1 MILSCLSSFNQKHK
15 MELVLLIIAGIFM
28 ILGILGSFLPVLP
41 GVPLSW
47 IGLLIFYLIPG
58 VGINYVFLG
67 ITLAVALLIYVLNL
81 VIPAM
86 GTKRFGGSRKGMIGA
101 TVGLIIGIFA
111 PIPFAILIFPFVG
124 AFIGEILNKSDTKTA
139 GKAAFGSF
147 VGLLASSFMEFIV
160 SFAFL
165 ILFLYQFWNYKE
177 FIF

>member
-1 MILSCLSSFNQKHK
+1 
-15 MELVLLIIAGIFM
+15 MEIVLLVVAGIFM

-58 VGINYVFLG
+58 VGINYLFLG
-67 ITLAVALLIYVLNL
+67 ITLAVTILIYILNL

-86 GTKRFGGSRKGMIGA
+86 GTKRFGGSKKGMIGA
-101 TVGLIIGIFA
+101 TLGLIIGIFA
-111 PIPFAILIFPFVG
+111 PIPFAILIFPFIG
-124 AFIGEILNKSDTKTA
+124 AFVGELINKSDSKTA

-160 SFAFL
+160 TFAFL
-165 ILFLYQFWNYKE
+165 IVFLYQFWSYKE

>member
-1 MILSCLSSFNQKHK
+1 
-15 MELVLLIIAGIFM
+15 MEVILLIVAGIFM
-28 ILGILGSFLPVLP
+28 LLGVLGSFLPVLP

-58 VGINYVFLG
+58 VGMNYWFLG
-67 ITLAVALLIYVLNL
+67 ITLVVAVLFYILNL

-86 GTKRFGGSRKGMIGA
+86 GTKKFGGSKKGMIGA
-101 TVGLIIGIFA
+101 TIGLIIGIFA

-124 AFIGEILNKSDTKTA
+124 AFIGEIINKSDSRTA

-147 VGLLASSFMEFIV
+147 LGLVASSFMV

-165 ILFLYQFWNYKE
+165 ILFLYQFWSYKE

>member
-1 MILSCLSSFNQKHK
+1 MEIIL
-15 MELVLLIIAGIFM
+15 LVVAGLFM

-58 VGINYVFLG
+58 IEMNYWFLA
-67 ITLAVALLIYVLNL
+67 ITLAVAVIFYILNL

-86 GTKRFGGSRKGMIGA
+86 GTKKFGGSRKGMIGA
-101 TVGLIIGIFA
+101 TIGLVIGIFA
-111 PIPFAILIFPFVG
+111 PIPFAILFCPFIG
-124 AFIGEILNKSDTKTA
+124 AFIGEIINKSDSRTA
-139 GKAAFGSF
+139 GRAAFGSF
-147 VGLLASSFMEFIV
+147 IGLLASSFMEFIV

-177 FIF
+177 LIF

>member
-1 MILSCLSSFNQKHK
+1 MEIIL
-15 MELVLLIIAGIFM
+15 LVVEGLFM

-47 IGLLIFYLIPG
+47 LGLLIFYLIPG
-58 VGINYVFLG
+58 VGMNYLFLA
-67 ITLAVALLIYVLNL
+67 ITLAVAVIFYILNL

-101 TVGLIIGIFA
+101 TIGLVIGIFA
-111 PIPFAILIFPFVG
+111 PIPFAILFCPFLG
-124 AFIGEILNKSDTKTA
+124 AFIGEIINKSDSRTA
-139 GKAAFGSF
+139 GRAAFGSF

-177 FIF
+177 LIF

>member
-1 MILSCLSSFNQKHK
+1 
-15 MELVLLIIAGIFM
+15 MEIILLIVAGIFI

-47 IGLLIFYLIPG
+47 VGLLIFYLIPG
-58 VGINYVFLG
+58 VGINYLFLG
-67 ITLAVALLIYVLNL
+67 VTLAVAILFYILNL

-86 GTKRFGGSRKGMIGA
+86 GTKKFGGSRKGMIGA
-101 TVGLIIGIFA
+101 TIGLLVGIFA
-111 PIPFAILIFPFVG
+111 PIPFAILIFPFLG
-124 AFIGEILNKSDTKTA
+124 AFIGEIMNKSNSKTA

-160 SFAFL
+160 TFAFL
-165 ILFLYQFWNYKE
+165 ILFLYQFWNYKA

>member
-1 MILSCLSSFNQKHK
+1 MEILL
-15 MELVLLIIAGIFM
+15 LVVAGLFMLLGVAG
-28 ILGILGSFLPVLP
+28 SVLPVLP

-58 VGINYVFLG
+58 VGLNYWFLG
-67 ITLAVALLIYVLNL
+67 ITLAVTILIYVLDL
-81 VIPAM
+81 VIPAI
-86 GTKRFGGSRKGMIGA
+86 GTKKFGGSRKGMIGA
-101 TVGLIIGIFA
+101 TIGLIVGIFA

-124 AFIGEILNKSDTKTA
+124 AFVGEIINKSDSRTA

-160 SFAFL
+160 TFAFL

-177 FIF
+177 IIFYS

>member
-1 MILSCLSSFNQKHK
+1 
-15 MELVLLIIAGIFM
+15 MEIVLLIIAGVFM

-47 IGLLIFYLIPG
+47 VGLLIFYLIPG
-58 VGINYVFLG
+58 VGINYLFLG
-67 ITLAVALLIYVLNL
+67 ITLAVAILIYVLNL
-81 VIPAM
+81 IIPAM
-86 GTKRFGGSRKGMIGA
+86 GTKKFGGSRKGMIGA
-101 TVGLIIGIFA
+101 TIGLIIGIFA
-111 PIPFAILIFPFVG
+111 PIPFAILLFPFIG
-124 AFIGEILNKSDTKTA
+124 AFIGEIINKSDSKTA

-147 VGLLASSFMEFIV
+147 VGLMASSFMEFIV

>member
-1 MILSCLSSFNQKHK
+1 
-15 MELVLLIIAGIFM
+15 MEIIMLIIAGAFM
-28 ILGILGSFLPVLP
+28 ILGVLGSFLPVLP

-58 VGINYVFLG
+58 VGINYLFLG
-67 ITLAVALLIYVLNL
+67 ITLAVAILIYVLNL
-81 VIPAM
+81 IIPAM
-86 GTKRFGGSRKGMIGA
+86 GTKKFGGSRKGMIGA
-101 TVGLIIGIFA
+101 TIGLIIGIFA
-111 PIPFAILIFPFVG
+111 PIPFAILIFPFIG
-124 AFIGEILNKSDTKTA
+124 AFIGEIINKSDSKTA

-177 FIF
+177 IIF

>member
-1 MILSCLSSFNQKHK
+1 
-15 MELVLLIIAGIFM
+15 MEIALLIIAGVFM
-28 ILGILGSFLPVLP
+28 ILGVLGSFLPVLP

-58 VGINYVFLG
+58 VGMNYVFLG
-67 ITLAVALLIYVLNL
+67 VTLAVAIFIYILNL
-81 VIPAM
+81 MIPAM
-86 GTKRFGGSRKGMIGA
+86 GTKRFGGSKKGMIGA
-101 TVGLIIGIFA
+101 TIGLIIGIFA

-124 AFIGEILNKSDTKTA
+124 AFIGEILNKSGARNA

-147 VGLLASSFMEFIV
+147 IGFLASSFMEFIV

>member
-1 MILSCLSSFNQKHK
+1 MEIIL
-15 MELVLLIIAGIFM
+15 LVVAGLFM
-28 ILGILGSFLPVLP
+28 ILGVLGSFLPVLP

-47 IGLLIFYLIPG
+47 IGLLIFFLIPG

-67 ITLAVALLIYVLNL
+67 VTLAIAILFYILNF

-86 GTKRFGGSRKGMIGA
+86 GTKKFGGSKKGMIGA
-101 TVGLIIGIFA
+101 TIGLIVGIFA
-111 PIPFAILIFPFVG
+111 PIPFAILIGPFVG
-124 AFIGEILNKSDTKTA
+124 AFIGEILNKSDSRTA

-147 VGLLASSFMEFIV
+147 LGLLASSFMEFIV
-160 SFAFL
+160 TFAFL

>member
-1 MILSCLSSFNQKHK
+1 MEILL
-15 MELVLLIIAGIFM
+15 LVVAGLFM

-58 VGINYVFLG
+58 IGMNYLFLG
-67 ITLAVALLIYVLNL
+67 ITLAIAVIFYVLNL

-86 GTKRFGGSRKGMIGA
+86 GTKKFGGSRKGMIGA
-101 TVGLIIGIFA
+101 TIGLLIGIFA

-124 AFIGEILNKSDTKTA
+124 AFVGEIINKSDSRTA

-147 VGLLASSFMEFIV
+147 VGLMASSFMEFIV
-160 SFAFL
+160 TFAFL
-165 ILFLYQFWNYKE
+165 ILFLYQFWSYKAL
-177 FIF
+177 IL